1 MRESKQRGMS
11 GRSLATAG
19 GPRGGARLSGHW
31 PRAVLERLEQVG
43 VRDVLERQARR
54 VERFVGIRKTRDLRS
69 KGSVPTQV
77 EPPPPELD
85 LPWRECYDENYRR
98 TYFFNVVSGESRW
111 RAPPEEYVPYERP
124 AAAPDRAV
132 SVDAAALAAAEA
144 RFGAA
149 AAAERPASVAL

>member
-1 MRESKQRGMS
+1 MLSDATRPPLPEPEPEPEELVPVPPARVASAL
-11 GRSLATAG
+11 SLDSS
-19 GPRGGARLSGHW
+19 LN
-31 PRAVLERLEQVG
+31 V
-43 VRDVLERQARR
+43 
-54 VERFVGIRKTRDLRS
+54 
-69 KGSVPTQV
+69 GSVADGGRDDRSTTASDS
-77 EPPPPELD
+77 EEA